1 MRPHIPVREAIR
13 VLRGL
18 QDMAEEQLCSFMN
31 GVGEEV
37 LGCTLLHY
45 FALVHKKDSALSGAK
60 PLSWVTTTM
69 VILSRARV
77 FIVLASFPYNHLSQ
91 SHVLKACLMGK
102 EVEQLKYH
110 AVLFPNLI
118 DVHIP
123 VIDIDAVDN
132 ELPAVYLLDAIE
144 VPQKCALPRAA
155 RADDDHSLTLLDLRR
170 PLVSSAV
177 GNSSH

>member
-1 MRPHIPVREAIR
+1 MCTHKPVREAIR

-45 FALVHKKDSALSGAK
+45 FALVQKKGSALSRAK

-69 VILSRARV
+69 AIPSRARV
-77 FIVLASFPYNHLSQ
+77 FIVVASFSYNHLSQ
-91 SHVLKACLMGK
+91 GHVLDDCLMGK

-110 AVLFPNLI
+110 ADLFPNLI
-118 DVHIP
+118 DVYIP
-123 VIDIDAVDN
+123 VIDVDPVDN
-132 ELPAVYLLDAIE
+132 ELPAVYLIDTIK
-144 VPQKCALPRAA
+144 VPQNCALPGATP
-155 RADDDHSLTLLDLRR
+155 ADDDHNLTLLDLRP